1 MTLAVVAAYL
11 LVVLGIGLASHRL
24 GRATG
29 EDFFLAGRGM
39 GSFVLLA
46 TLFGTHM
53 TAFSILGASGE
64 AYHRGIGVFAL
75 MASSSALVVPAV
87 FFFVGTRLWALGK
100 RHGYL
105 TQVEYFRDRWGS
117 ETVALTLFV
126 VLVGL
131 LLPYLLIGVKGAGLT
146 LAELTGG
153 AVPAWA
159 GSLGL
164 CLVVLTYVSYGG
176 MRGTAWVNTFQTVV
190 FMTLGAVTMV
200 VLLRRMGGLG
210 EVMGQLAET
219 EPELLVREGRIRP
232 LELLS
237 YTLIPLSAGM
247 FPHLFGHWL
256 TARRAS
262 TFRLSI
268 VGYPLCVAVVWLP
281 SVLLG
286 MAGRLTVP
294 GLEGPAA
301 NSVLVRMIEAGAPEV
316 LAGLLG
322 AGVFAAIMSSVDSQT
337 LALSNLFTRDVAG
350 RLGRGRFGGR
360 SKEGRR
366 PGETGLGET
375 GLGESG
381 LSEAAQVRAGRF
393 FVAAVLAVT
402 FLLSIVIDRSIFR
415 LGVWSFTGF
424 AALFPLVIA
433 ALYWRRSTRQ
443 GALASVLTA
452 AAAWIYFL
460 ARAWSEPGYTVGGTG
475 LMPVVVITAA
485 AAFALVAVS
494 LLTPAP
500 EPERLARFF
509 GSAPSPSND
518 EKIEQ

>member
-1 MTLAVVAAYL
+1 MTLAVLAAYL

-24 GRATG
+24 ARGTG
-29 EDFFLAGRGM
+29 EDYFLAGRGV

-100 RHGYL
+100 RHGYR
-105 TQVEYFRDRWGS
+105 TQVEYFRERWGS
-117 ETVALTLFV
+117 EALALTLFG
-126 VLVGL
+126 VLVAL
-131 LLPYLLIGVKGAGLT
+131 LVPYLLIGVKGAGLT
-146 LAELTGG
+146 LAELTRGT
-153 AVPAWA
+153 VPAWA

-164 CLVVLTYVSYGG
+164 CLVVLTYVAYGG
-176 MRGTAWVNTFQTVV
+176 MRGTTWVNTFQTVV
-190 FMTLGAVTMV
+190 FMTLGAVTLV

-210 EVMGQLAET
+210 AVMAGLAET
-219 EPELLVREGRIRP
+219 EPGLLVREGQIRP

-268 VGYPLCVAVVWLP
+268 VGYPLCVAAVWLP

-286 MAGRLTVP
+286 TAGRLSVP
-294 GLEGPAA
+294 GLQGPAA

-322 AGVFAAIMSSVDSQT
+322 AGVFAAIMSSVDSQA
-337 LALSNLFTRDVAG
+337 LALSNLFTRDIV
-350 RLGRGRFGGR
+350 GRFGRGASGASKGGRGEGGR
-360 SKEGRR
+360 SE
-366 PGETGLGET
+366 PGM
-375 GLGESG
+375 
-381 LSEAAQVRAGRF
+381 SEEAQVRAGRF

-402 FLLSIVIDRSIFR
+402 FVLSLVIDRSIFR

-424 AALFPLVIA
+424 ASLFPLVVA
-433 ALYWRRSTRQ
+433 ALYWRRSTWQ

-452 AAAWIYFL
+452 AAAWAAFL
-460 ARAWSEPGYTVGGTG
+460 ARSWSEPGYTVGGSG

-485 AAFALVAVS
+485 AAAALVAVS

-509 GSAPSPSND
+509 ARRPRAGEGSS
-518 EKIEQ
+518 